1 MNFSRLRPEETNVPQ
16 DDSLLLRDLRQPKLL
31 TIHVRSPWY
40 RWRWQVVRFTERR
53 DQPWLA
59 AAWKLF
65 DSNRRHEALAA
76 CRRTLARLHPE
87 QTARQK
93 ALRAVIA
100 TENREPD
107 APELLS
113 QAVQAYQSVGLVSD
127 ALELSLW
134 RQILLIHERY
144 ALSQTEAEL
153 DTLKPLLEQLPQ
165 WAPWEPFHRAE
176 LAHLRGNLRGALEP
190 WDWARARCADRQQQ
204 RAR

>member
-1 MNFSRLRPEETNVPQ
+1 MAGRCLEA
-16 DDSLLLRDLRQPKLL
+16 LRQ
-31 TIHVRSPWY
+31 
-40 RWRWQVVRFTERR
+40 
-53 DQPWLA
+53 QPPTRGAGRPLQA
-59 AAWKLF
+59 HAGAP
-65 DSNRRHEALAA
+65 S
-76 CRRTLARLHPE
+76 TPE

-100 TENREPD
+100 TENRRPD

-144 ALSQTEAEL
+144 ALSQAEAEL

-176 LAHLRGNLRGALEP
+176 LAYRGQPARRPGALG
-190 WDWARARCADRQQQ
+190 WARARCADRQQQ